1 MRLGAVR
8 AVCRVLLLAGA
19 LAAARAPFVAASS
32 GAAPPPKSGDPV
44 GEAKQRLETARNE
57 ANAAAARFTDAQ
69 SHYEQ
74 LSDQVAE
81 IEQQIQR
88 GEDRAAH
95 LHEIAAR
102 RAIVAYK
109 TQGADVSAVF
119 GTDDPRDGMRSS
131 VLLDAANE
139 SDKEAVQEYAALADD
154 LAAKRE
160 ELSNQRKLQKEALDT
175 FSDERKMLDEKVS
188 DAQKAQEN
196 LGEKVRAGNA
206 AAPGFTAGAIN
217 APVIDGLVC
226 PVPGSAFSNDFGQPR
241 AGHTHQGNDMFAP
254 MGTANLAVVSGNVT
268 YGPGGSGGNG
278 AYLDG
283 ENGVTYI
290 YYHLSE
296 YVGPPRHV
304 NQGEVIAKLG
314 QTGNARAPHTHF
326 EIRRG
331 GRTAPPV
338 NPYPTITKI
347 C

>member
-8 AVCRVLLLAGA
+8 AVCRVLLLGA
-19 LAAARAPFVAASS
+19 LASAWAPVVAAPAA
-32 GAAPPPKSGDPV
+32 AAPPPKGDPV
-44 GEAKQRLETARNE
+44 ADAKHLLEDARNA
-57 ANAAAARFTDAQ
+57 ANTAAARFTEAQ
-69 SHYEQ
+69 SRYEQ

-81 IEQQIQR
+81 IEQHIQR
-88 GEDRAAH
+88 GEDRTAH
-95 LHEIAAR
+95 LHEIVAR

-109 TQGADVSAVF
+109 TQGADVQAVL
-119 GTDDPRDGMRSS
+119 GNDPGDGMRSS

-175 FSDERKMLDEKVS
+175 FSTERRLLDEKVA

-196 LGEKVRAGNA
+196 LGEKVRAGGA
-206 AAPGFTAGAIN
+206 AAPGFSAAAIN

-226 PVPGSAFSNDFGQPR
+226 PVPGAAFSNDFGQPR
-241 AGHTHQGNDMFAP
+241 TGHRHQGNDMFAP
-254 MGTANLAVVSGNVT
+254 IGTANLAVVSGNIT

-278 AYLDG
+278 AYLGG

-296 YVGPPRHV
+296 YVGGPRHV
-304 NQGEVIAKLG
+304 NQGEVIGKVG

-326 EIRRG
+326 EIRPG
-331 GRTAPPV
+331 GRTANPI
-338 NPYPTITKI
+338 NPYTTLIKI